1 MFTHFFLS
9 FFSQTAGKVNQNG
22 DILAAVRQHDRRVG
36 FRQPRVRER
45 SKYRCHEH
53 ARRGFTEHQRA
64 VLIPFPSGCHPGCC
78 HLTVHQQRAP
88 CASPFILHQQ
98 QIVAFSGDVA
108 HKNIKKGKH
117 PLMPLCRQTPLFI
130 LDLQIISL
138 IVEVFCFCNP
148 CHVTMCY
155 FVHQEGICGK
165 YRCFFGLFVFK

>member
-1 MFTHFFLS
+1 MFTHFFPS
-9 FFSQTAGKVNQNG
+9 FFSQTAGKANQNG

-88 CASPFILHQQ
+88 CASPFIPHQQ
-98 QIVAFSGDVA
+98 ETVAFSSDVG
-108 HKNIKKGKH
+108 HKNIKKRNILSCH
-117 PLMPLCRQTPLFI
+117 CAVRCHFPSWTCRSASLWKSSVFVTHV
-130 LDLQIISL
+130 ISSCV
-138 IVEVFCFCNP
+138 I
-148 CHVTMCY
+148 
-155 FVHQEGICGK
+155 FVCKIYVLLWTVCLK
-165 YRCFFGLFVFK
+165 MKTN